1 LLWERNNPADQATS
15 GGKSDRQL
23 AYETAY
29 KYIRK
34 TKDHF
39 VQRKA
44 SLPASAIQ
52 TWEKIKTNATQI
64 YPKDPNVTPFIGQ
77 P

>member
-1 LLWERNNPADQATS
+1 MLREKGYR
-15 GGKSDRQL
+15 
-23 AYETAY
+23 TAR
-29 KYIRK
+29 RK
-34 TKDHF
+34 TI
-39 VQRKA
+39 
-44 SLPASAIQ
+44 LPASAIQ